1 VEIECLPDDVPAGG
15 IVIIEGCITIRNELL
30 PLCDVRIWID
40 SPKQISL
47 EKVVQ
52 RERDGS
58 GNRYLWENVYRP
70 AEEKY
75 IEVQIPREHTDIVID
90 GAGQVGDISKYE
102 VNVIYESD
110 RWLNI

>member
-1 VEIECLPDDVPAGG
+1 MAEWHDVPTGG
-15 IVIIEGCITIRNELL
+15 IVIIEGCFSIRNELL
-30 PLCDVRIWID
+30 PLYDVRIWID

-47 EKVVQ
+47 ERVVQ

-75 IEVQIPREHTDIVID
+75 IEVQRPRDHADIVID
-90 GAGQVGDISKYE
+90 GTGQVGDISYYE
-102 VNVIYESD
+102 VNVVDESD
-110 RWLNI
+110 RWLNL